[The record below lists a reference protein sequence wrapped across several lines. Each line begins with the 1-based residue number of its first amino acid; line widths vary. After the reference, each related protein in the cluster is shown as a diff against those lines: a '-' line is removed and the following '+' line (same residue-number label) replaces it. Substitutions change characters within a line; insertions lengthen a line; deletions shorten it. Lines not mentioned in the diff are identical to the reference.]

1 MVNLG
6 ALDRSG
12 TSVVP
17 DTDILSSSSSLDS
30 LLLELLGSSLD
41 EVDCKGFPLL
51 ARNLGNAPGVAVHSL
66 AISLSDSL
74 SV

>member
-1 MVNLG
+1 
-6 ALDRSG
+6 
-12 TSVVP
+12 VVP
-17 DTDILSSSSSLDS
+17 DADILSSSSSLDS

-41 EVDCKGFPLL
+41 EVDCRGCFPF
-51 ARNLGNAPGVAVHSL
+51 AGDLGNAPGVAVRSL

>member
-1 MVNLG
+1 MVSLG

-17 DTDILSSSSSLDS
+17 DADILSSSLSLDS
-30 LLLELLGSSLD
+30 LLLELLESFLD
-41 EVDCKGFPLL
+41 EVDGTCFFPF
-51 ARNLGNAPGVAVHSL
+51 AGNLGNMPGVAVRSL
-66 AISLSDSL
+66 AISLADSL